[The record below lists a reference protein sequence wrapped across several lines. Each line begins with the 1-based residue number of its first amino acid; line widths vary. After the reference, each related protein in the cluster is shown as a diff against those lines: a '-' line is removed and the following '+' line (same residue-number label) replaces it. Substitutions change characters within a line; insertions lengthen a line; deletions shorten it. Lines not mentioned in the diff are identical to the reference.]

1 MINYTLKRKVIEKL
15 RIIYR
20 NGYIHEF
27 WVYNLKIN
35 KTGEYTWTTYKESN
49 RLIDLQPNEI
59 ISIFVIKRKKVF
71 YWSKKRIY
79 KPKPKLIVLDIFK
92 PRPLQ
97 SIPVTTKKEID
108 TLKVS
113 DDITIEIT
121 KQKNIQY
128 DGYI

>member
-1 MINYTLKRKVIEKL
+1 MINFNYTLKNRVIEKL

-35 KTGEYTWTTYKESN
+35 KIGEYTWTAYKESN
-49 RLIDLQPNEI
+49 RIIDLQANEI

-92 PRPLQ
+92 PKPIQPL
-97 SIPVTTKKEID
+97 
-108 TLKVS
+108 VS
-113 DDITIEIT
+113 ENISTEET
-121 KQKNIQY
+121 KQKKIQY
-128 DGYI
+128 DGYT